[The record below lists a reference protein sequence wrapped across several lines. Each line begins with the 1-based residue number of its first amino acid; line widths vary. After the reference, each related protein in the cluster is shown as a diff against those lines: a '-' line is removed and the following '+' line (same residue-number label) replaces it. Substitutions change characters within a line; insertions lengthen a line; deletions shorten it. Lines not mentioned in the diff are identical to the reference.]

1 MECAHDE
8 LEFNASLIN
17 IEQPPFRFV
26 RVRARCVACYE
37 FFHWRGIASG
47 HPNPEEPVVSADG
60 YELRAPI
67 VAGPGAVRSSSPL
80 SSSSGSPGTSV
91 VAAGYDDREP
101 SFACLQGRHDDCLG
115 YGYSPSRMQASSCPC
130 DCGHTGERAL
140 EEFRKY
146 PSGGMSRPRTIP

>member
-1 MECAHDE
+1 MPECAHDE

-26 RVRARCVACYE
+26 RVRARCVTCFE

-67 VAGPGAVRSSSPL
+67 VAGPGAVVGLLERTGLGDVLVQPQN
-80 SSSSGSPGTSV
+80 G
-91 VAAGYDDREP
+91 
-101 SFACLQGRHDDCLG
+101 QG
-115 YGYSPSRMQASSCPC
+115 A
-130 DCGHTGERAL
+130 
-140 EEFRKY
+140 
-146 PSGGMSRPRTIP
+146 